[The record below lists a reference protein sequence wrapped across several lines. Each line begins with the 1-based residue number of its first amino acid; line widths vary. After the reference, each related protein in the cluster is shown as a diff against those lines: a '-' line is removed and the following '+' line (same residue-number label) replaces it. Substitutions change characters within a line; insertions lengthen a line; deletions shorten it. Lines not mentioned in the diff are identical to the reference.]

1 LAREETVH
9 GLAEVQAKHGGG
21 SGIAFAWET
30 QLLATPAPATQAA
43 SDSAERG
50 AGRMEPAIWIAQGM
64 SATAFSR
71 ADMPAA
77 SEGGRSLVYAASSPP
92 IVDARS
98 GILRMS
104 PITGTRAES
113 SYSLLQHTFRQS
125 QCWRLENQALEKLR
139 AN

>member
-1 LAREETVH
+1 LAREETVV

-77 SEGGRSLVYAASSPP
+77 SEGGNHLYMLPAGRPPWMPEAEFPECHRSPEQGPNPALFLAPAYLPTES
-92 IVDARS
+92 
-98 GILRMS
+98 IL
-104 PITGTRAES
+104 TT
-113 SYSLLQHTFRQS
+113 
-125 QCWRLENQALEKLR
+125 ENQALEKLR
-139 AN
+139 AK